1 MVEIVNYTYRDD
13 KATEL
18 NVLLKKML
26 DNLECTSVGIDEE
39 ILDLTTDEINRSE
52 RNPFDLLNNLED
64 TCRYF
69 ELKTMSDTINP
80 IIEDLRG
87 ILYSGSEFVPLL
99 ERKPQA
105 PSVKRR
111 DYPVWLMQ
119 NVKPLIQQ
127 GVKSQTRCAEMLNR
141 DPTGLSKM
149 VSRAYNIKWN
159 EFCDLIDCGTL

>member
-105 PSVKRR
+105 PSVKRK
-111 DYPVWLMQ
+111 DYPMWLME
-119 NVKPLIQQ
+119 NVAPLVKQ
-127 GVKSQTRCAEMLNR
+127 GLNQTECARKLDVDPTNLSKKSQVYGGWDNFVN
-141 DPTGLSKM
+141 M
-149 VSRAYNIKWN
+149 VNNLR
-159 EFCDLIDCGTL
+159 